1 MQNTKLEKNLERL
14 YSSGSMLAI
23 ILSIVGLLYAV
34 NLFKEGKLIGSNAQ
48 NTISISG
55 MGKVTAKP
63 DTSNITF
70 TVRQQAKD
78 NKEGQDKIA
87 KKIALALPQIKKLVD
102 EKDIKTNSYSSYP
115 RYLYPANSQ
124 AKIDG
129 YDVSQSVTIKV
140 RKIDD
145 VAKVLD
151 IISTSGI
158 NEVSGPDYVIDN
170 DDIYKDQARALA
182 IKQAKE
188 KAEVLAGQLGV
199 NITRIVSFAESGSGP
214 RPMYMMKAMSVS
226 QGSDVATAPE
236 LPTGENEI
244 SSSVTI
250 TFEIK

>member
-1 MQNTKLEKNLERL
+1 M
-14 YSSGSMLAI
+14 
-23 ILSIVGLLYAV
+23 
-34 NLFKEGKLIGSNAQ
+34 IGSNAQ

-55 MGKVTAKP
+55 TGKVTAKP

-115 RYLYPANSQ
+115 RYSYPANSQ

-140 RKIDD
+140 RKIED

-158 NEVSGPDYVIDN
+158 IIVY
-170 DDIYKDQARALA
+170 
-182 IKQAKE
+182 
-188 KAEVLAGQLGV
+188 
-199 NITRIVSFAESGSGP
+199 NIIGA
-214 RPMYMMKAMSVS
+214 
-226 QGSDVATAPE
+226 
-236 LPTGENEI
+236 
-244 SSSVTI
+244 
-250 TFEIK
+250 